1 MITVTVNDT
10 LATASSSFE
19 ISVFNTPPYFMR
31 KFQEDFTMKF
41 NNTYNISIPE
51 FKDDEG
57 HDVRVLLD
65 SIPAGKVDFA
75 KPTGKVGFAKIIGNK

>member
-1 MITVTVNDT
+1 
-10 LATASSSFE
+10 
-19 ISVFNTPPYFMR
+19 MR
-31 KFQEDFTMKF
+31 F
-41 NNTYNISIPE
+41 NNTYNFSIPE

-75 KPTGKVGFAKIIGNK
+75 KPAGKVGFAKIIGNK